1 MAHRHLKIT
10 IQYRLLIHFPNL
22 FFSPLCHF
30 ITYHAAC
37 MLNRVWLFAT
47 LWTVALQTPL
57 SRQEYWSGL
66 PFPPLGHV
74 PNSGIE
80 PATPSLQVDSLPLR
94 HLIISQSRK
103 SKDYS
108 WFFPFNQIISLHPII
123 INIFKLYFKYVTSF
137 HHHCYHPLPVFPT
150 WSIAAR
156 SQILVLLKLS
166 VHLVITI
173 TVIIHSFIINSAFD
187 SLHGE
192 LIIG

>member
-1 MAHRHLKIT
+1 MAHRHLKLT

-37 MLNRVWLFAT
+37 MLSCVWLFAT

-80 PATPSLQVDSLPLR
+80 PATPSLQVDSLPLH

-123 INIFKLYFKYVTSF
+123 VNISKLCFKYVISF
-137 HHHCYHPLPVFPT
+137 HYHCYHPLSVFPT
-150 WSIAAR
+150 WSIAAS

-173 TVIIHSFIINSAFD
+173 TVINS
-187 SLHGE
+187 
-192 LIIG
+192 LIQH